1 MLPGTEDLF
10 SPPWAGLLAGLMLQS
25 QECPRLEKKTDDCG
39 TTTFS
44 SSIILTERFPFKK
57 GLLPS
62 IMDKK
67 KGKQGLPVLLPQRTC
82 VDMMRWDV
90 CANFF

>member
-1 MLPGTEDLF
+1 
-10 SPPWAGLLAGLMLQS
+10 MLQS

-67 KGKQGLPVLLPQRTC
+67 KENRDYRFCCPKELV
-82 VDMMRWDV
+82 WI
-90 CANFF
+90 